1 MSRAF
6 DPLILLL
13 GSWLKKT
20 LPAWNSLHNSL
31 HTVTSVSAAEKL
43 EVRQVRQCPTKERR
57 WNESQLAIWWNITQL
72 LKMSPCGNRCDVEPS

>member
-31 HTVTSVSAAEKL
+31 HTVTSV
-43 EVRQVRQCPTKERR
+43 
-57 WNESQLAIWWNITQL
+57 L
-72 LKMSPCGNRCDVEPS
+72 LQRNWKCVKCVSVQQRKDIGMNHSWPFGGILLNC